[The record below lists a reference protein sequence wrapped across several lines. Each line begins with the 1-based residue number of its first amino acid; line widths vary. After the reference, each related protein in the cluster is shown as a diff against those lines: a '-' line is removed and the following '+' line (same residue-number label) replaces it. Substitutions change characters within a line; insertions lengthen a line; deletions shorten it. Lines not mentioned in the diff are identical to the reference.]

1 MKTVPQGQIW
11 TVERFGAYTRMLQPG
26 LNFVLPYVDRVG
38 RKLNVQEQVVEIPEQ
53 SVITRDNASV
63 SVDGIIYYR
72 VMEPEMAAYQVTN
85 LTLAL
90 TTLAM
95 TNIRAVIGEMELDAT
110 LSSRERINTA
120 LLIILDGATMPW
132 GVKVSRVEIR
142 KIEPPE
148 NLILAMNL
156 QMTAERERRA
166 AVARAEGERQAAIL
180 RAEGEKQALILAAE
194 GRQQAA
200 LRDAEARVALA
211 RAEAEATQMVS
222 EAATQYGQ
230 AGLRYFIATSYVRA
244 FQALASAPNT
254 RLVVVPM
261 ESSALAGGI
270 VQAMQLIRG
279 DDGTPGGGSPGYAAA
294 KHATTFAVADRAAA
308 SAAGRRDA
316 SDIPVGSRHA
326 GMSDWIIWVV
336 AGLVLLMLEIHAPGA
351 FMMWLGLAA
360 CGTGLIVLLTGIGFE
375 LQVVTI
381 ARAGGD
387 LAGHRSALPLSPAAS
402 AEHAAGRAG
411 RPLRHRAVI
420 PGP

>member
-1 MKTVPQGQIW
+1 MIGTVVVVWILLLILVVVTLFAGVKTVSQGQVW

-72 VMEPEMAAYQVTN
+72 VMEPEKAAYQVTN

-148 NLILAMNL
+148 NLIRAMNL

-200 LRDAEARVALA
+200 TPRR
-211 RAEAEATQMVS
+211 R
-222 EAATQYGQ
+222 G
-230 AGLRYFIATSYVRA
+230 
-244 FQALASAPNT
+244 
-254 RLVVVPM
+254 
-261 ESSALAGGI
+261 AGG
-270 VQAMQLIRG
+270 AGARGGRG
-279 DDGTPGGGSPGYAAA
+279 DADGVRGGHAARPG
-294 KHATTFAVADRAAA
+294 RAALLHRRPA
-308 SAAGRRDA
+308 MCGR
-316 SDIPVGSRHA
+316 SRR
-326 GMSDWIIWVV
+326 WPRRRTR
-336 AGLVLLMLEIHAPGA
+336 GLWWCRWNP
-351 FMMWLGLAA
+351 
-360 CGTGLIVLLTGIGFE
+360 
-375 LQVVTI
+375 
-381 ARAGGD
+381 R
-387 LAGHRSALPLSPAAS
+387 RSPAAS
-402 AEHAAGRAG
+402 CR
-411 RPLRHRAVI
+411 RWS
-420 PGP
+420 

>member
-1 MKTVPQGQIW
+1 MFSAVIVVWILILILVVVTLFAGVKTVSQGQVW

-26 LNFVLPYVDRVG
+26 LNFVLPYIDRVG

-72 VMEPEMAAYQVTN
+72 VMEPEKAAYQVFN

-120 LLIILDGATMPW
+120 LLVILDGATMPW
-132 GVKVSRVEIR
+132 GVKVNRVEIR

-148 NLILAMNL
+148 NLIRAMNL

-166 AVARAEGERQAAIL
+166 AVALAEGQRQAAIL
-180 RAEGEKQALILAAE
+180 RAEGERQGAILRAEGDKQSLILSAE

-200 LRDAEARVALA
+200 NRDAEARVALA

-222 EAATQYGQ
+222 DAATQHGL
-230 AGLRYFIATSYVRA
+230 AGLRYFIADRYVRA

-261 ESSALAGGI
+261 ESAALAGGI
-270 VQAMQLIRG
+270 VQAMQLFRG
-279 DDGTPGGGSPGYAAA
+279 DDGTPPGSVPPA
-294 KHATTFAVADRAAA
+294 R
-308 SAAGRRDA
+308 
-316 SDIPVGSRHA
+316 IP
-326 GMSDWIIWVV
+326 
-336 AGLVLLMLEIHAPGA
+336 PGA
-351 FMMWLGLAA
+351 GPPPPPPSFPPMPPVAPAVPMPPASGPWGP
-360 CGTGLIVLLTGIGFE
+360 G
-375 LQVVTI
+375 
-381 ARAGGD
+381 
-387 LAGHRSALPLSPAAS
+387 PAA
-402 AEHAAGRAG
+402 
-411 RPLRHRAVI
+411 
-420 PGP
+420 